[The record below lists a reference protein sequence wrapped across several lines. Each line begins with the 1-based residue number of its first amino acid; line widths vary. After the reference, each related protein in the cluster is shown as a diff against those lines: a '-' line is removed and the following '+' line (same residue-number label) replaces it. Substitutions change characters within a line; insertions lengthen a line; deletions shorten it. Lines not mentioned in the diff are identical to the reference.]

1 MSKLTDGCF
10 IALRCLLLSLL
21 LLSQVMASELQ
32 QQGRWVDDEFMQPL
46 NELPDGP
53 APHVSGRFTYLL
65 NLTLTQPETL
75 VIDFS
80 HSSVLGQFRHLVYD
94 AEGSL
99 LFELEG
105 GASSTTVDP
114 YFLRH
119 GRPLQLPAGEY
130 QILSRLE
137 SPFYIAT
144 PTPMLFHEQEYREA
158 INRANALVLI
168 GLGIFIGLGFYYL
181 VMGIWR
187 RALTDLL
194 YAGFIFGNLIYNAS
208 ALLVLK
214 GLFGPQWFYLS
225 SVPILFSNL
234 LYILFVLKLLEI
246 TRRHNPIIWHLGALA
261 VITLICFWP
270 IAWLRPEWTLEL
282 ARYGVFIFGLYGLL
296 AAIARLRQR
305 SKVAG
310 FYLIANIAFLVP
322 ALIAISSSDMAY
334 SNIIWIEHIGLL
346 AVLIE
351 VLLLAQV
358 MSYQVGLIHRERL
371 DALAAV
377 STAQQ
382 LALQA
387 QHDALTGLPG
397 RALFNELLQHTLA
410 LSQRS
415 KLPLALLYLDLD
427 NLKPVN
433 DQYGHDFGDAL
444 LVEVAQRLKQ
454 RIRAGD
460 TVARIGGDEFVIIL
474 TEVDGIEEAQQI
486 SSELAALIAN
496 PITCNKQM
504 ITTSVSIGIA
514 LYPDHGQDAE
524 TLLRHAD
531 LAMYEAKQNGRNR
544 YCLFSAT
551 DALETAPAPQRSIQP
566 AD

>member
-1 MSKLTDGCF
+1 MLTV
-10 IALRCLLLSLL
+10 LL
-21 LLSQVMASELQ
+21 LLCLLFLSHAVASDLQ
-32 QQGRWVDDEFMQPL
+32 QQGRWVGSEAQHAISSL
-46 NELPDGP
+46 AALPDGP
-53 APHVSGRFTYLL
+53 APKVSGSYTYLL
-65 NLTLTQPETL
+65 NLTLTQPESL

-80 HSSVLGQFRHLVYD
+80 NSSVLGHFRHSVYD
-94 AEGSL
+94 AQGTL
-99 LFELEG
+99 LVELEG
-105 GASSTTVDP
+105 GASSATVDP

-130 QILSRLE
+130 QILSRLQ

-144 PTPMLFHEQEYREA
+144 PTPMLFNEEQYKKT

-181 VMGIWR
+181 VMGVWR

-194 YAGFIFGNLIYNAS
+194 YAGFIFSNLTYNAS

-246 TRRHNPIIWHLGALA
+246 TRRRNPVIWHLGALA
-261 VITLICFWP
+261 IITLTCFWP

-282 ARYGVFIFGLYGLL
+282 ARYGVFIFGFFGLL

-310 FYLIANIAFLVP
+310 FYLIANVAFLVP
-322 ALIAISSSDMAY
+322 ALIAISSSGMAY

-410 LSQRS
+410 LSQRT

-460 TVARIGGDEFVIIL
+460 TIARIGGDEFVIIL
-474 TEVDGIEEAQQI
+474 SEVDDVQEAQQI
-486 SSELAALIAN
+486 ARELAALVARPIACYKRV
-496 PITCNKQM
+496 IA
-504 ITTSVSIGIA
+504 TSVSIGIA
-514 LYPDHGQDAE
+514 LYPEHGQDAE

-544 YCLFSAT
+544 SCLFSAT
-551 DALETAPAPQRSIQP
+551 DVLDTPTATQRSIQP
-566 AD
+566 VD